1 MNLTAFAAERK
12 KALHEE
18 LLRGELPSFGSYDDA
33 LLRDAKAKGAPQM
46 GSTNYAPNSITIEF
60 IYSDGQ
66 GAMVVP
72 ITLVPPERIVFL
84 PIPEWVIESIWQ
96 GDIDGSYHFE
106 SEAHQLVA
114 KFQEQLVPEANA
126 LLFGV
131 RKAVGKA

>member
-1 MNLTAFAAERK
+1 MNLNAFAAERK
-12 KALHEE
+12 RALHEE
-18 LLRGELPSFGSYDDA
+18 LLRSESPSFGSYDET

-72 ITLVPPERIVFL
+72 ITVESPERIVFL

-96 GDIDGSYHFE
+96 GEIDGSYHFE
-106 SEAHQLVA
+106 SDALALVA
-114 KFQEQLVPEANA
+114 KLQEQLEPEANA
-126 LLFGV
+126 QLFGV
-131 RKAVGKA
+131 RRAVGKA